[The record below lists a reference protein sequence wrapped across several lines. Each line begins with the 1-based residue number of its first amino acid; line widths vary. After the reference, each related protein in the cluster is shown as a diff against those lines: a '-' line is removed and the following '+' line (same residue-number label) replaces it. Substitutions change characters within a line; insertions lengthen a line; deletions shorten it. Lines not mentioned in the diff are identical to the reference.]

1 MIGKKAVSSENLSIR
16 SEDPNSPDAQTL
28 LDELTAM
35 RSIFGGVGDGTRPFN
50 SLTFPGRSIFLLAR
64 DSGGALLACGAL
76 VPQSHYVANVIGPYC
91 RFDRET
97 VNGAVLARVEMAAA
111 QFGFLALNSEVSE
124 QNLRMLVFYQ
134 ARGFI
139 PTGSTSGHRSA
150 GPGVC
155 YLQKRLRQEANYFW
169 SLLR

>member
-1 MIGKKAVSSENLSIR
+1 MMGKKAVSSENFSIR

-28 LDELTAM
+28 LDEL
-35 RSIFGGVGDGTRPFN
+35 
-50 SLTFPGRSIFLLAR
+50 L
-64 DSGGALLACGAL
+64 
-76 VPQSHYVANVIGPYC
+76 IGPYC